1 MKNPVLKLYSQAD
14 KLFKEVEEILNE
26 LKDNLE
32 PVETEVQVGKIT
44 IDRTSSLKQYL
55 YAIGILNSQIEAAK
69 LMVEYEEADSL
80 KETLD
85 KIIEM
90 RRSKKEYDD
99 WHKYMNELFIQK
111 EKLFNLLSNEEKASL
126 IELPDPPSGFNL
138 IKKINLK
145 KK

>member
-1 MKNPVLKLYSQAD
+1 MYSQAD

-44 IDRTSSLKQYL
+44 IDRTNSLKQYL
-55 YAIGILNSQIEAAK
+55 YDIGILNSQIEAAK
-69 LMVEYEEADSL
+69 LMGEDEEADSL